1 MKKTYLLILSLI
13 SINISAQNI
22 TWQNVNINVPY
33 ENTDSVY
40 NLIDGFY
47 SNIQIPEGVRVSLW
61 SIEYKGSSEKAT
73 HVLNLAGSKEALA
86 EFESRK
92 LTPEWD
98 AYVSKLNSLTSRDG
112 FSVTAGTTLVRYN
125 LDKWQQ
131 PIAQSHQWKVKDPIK
146 FLTAFANLMSAF
158 NDDSGYVSIGQTT
171 HGVENGETHYIYV
184 TYPNLVAA
192 LDFGNSQNKDQADA
206 ITKWIEDTKDEEYTR
221 SITRVMLQSWE

>member
-61 SIEYKGSSEKAT
+61 SIAYKGSSEKAT
-73 HVLNLAGSKEALA
+73 HVLNFAGSKEAIT

-112 FSVTAGTTLVRYN
+112 YSVTAGVTLVRYN

-131 PIAQSHQWKVKDPIK
+131 PIAQSHQWKIKDPIK

-184 TYPNLVAA
+184 TYPDLIAA
-192 LDFGNSQNKDQADA
+192 FDFGNAQNKDQADA
-206 ITKWIEDTKDEEYTR
+206 INKWIEDTKDEEYTR